1 MAVTPFYGRSAP
13 NISQFQVVCNGFASK
28 MVRYTK
34 TGFMKKILEKILYK
48 DGRMCYTDPVNKI
61 TVLPPWEG
69 S

>member
-34 TGFMKKILEKILYK
+34 TRFMKKILEKILYK
-48 DGRMCYTDPVNKI
+48 DGRM
-61 TVLPPWEG
+61 
-69 S
+69 